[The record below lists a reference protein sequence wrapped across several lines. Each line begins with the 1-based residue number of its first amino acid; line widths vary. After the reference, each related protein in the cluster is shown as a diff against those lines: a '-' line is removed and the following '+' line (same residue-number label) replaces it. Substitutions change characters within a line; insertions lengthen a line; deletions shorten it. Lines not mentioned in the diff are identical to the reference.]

1 MEQWEILSK
10 IIRYQKAVTDN
21 AFAII
26 SIFQTGG
33 EKMLRTTLDQQNWI
47 PEKERKDF
55 LSWSTN
61 YQQITRQ
68 MKDFINKGY
77 EEAERLVP
85 LRKKSTQ
92 EPRETSVQPQ
102 DSSIRLKAALPKEIA
117 VQSKKTADQSKDTA
131 VQLKETVVP
140 PKDTTIQSKETVVQ
154 PKDTAVQSKETADQP
169 KDTAVQSKETA
180 DQPKDTVV
188 QLKETVVQPKDTAVQ
203 LKDTLDQPKDIQIA
217 KQTDTENAAVTQ
229 EKASPTKREVT
240 KQKRLKKMIEKKRPL
255 KTKDEETEKPK

>member
-85 LRKKSTQ
+85 RRKKSTQ

-102 DSSIRLKAALPKEIA
+102 DSSIRLKAALPKELA
-117 VQSKKTADQSKDTA
+117 VQSKKTV
-131 VQLKETVVP
+131 VQ

-154 PKDTAVQSKETADQP
+154 PKDTAVQSKDTAVQP

>member
-85 LRKKSTQ
+85 RRKKSTQ

-102 DSSIRLKAALPKEIA
+102 DSSIRLKAALPKELA
-117 VQSKKTADQSKDTA
+117 VQSKKTV
-131 VQLKETVVP
+131 VQ
-140 PKDTTIQSKETVVQ
+140 PKDTTIQS
-154 PKDTAVQSKETADQP
+154 
-169 KDTAVQSKETA
+169 
-180 DQPKDTVV
+180 
-188 QLKETVVQPKDTAVQ
+188 KETVVQPKDTAVQ

>member
-85 LRKKSTQ
+85 RRKKSTQ

-102 DSSIRLKAALPKEIA
+102 DSSIRLKAAQPKEIA

-154 PKDTAVQSKETADQP
+154 PKDTAVQLKETADQ
-169 KDTAVQSKETA
+169 S
-180 DQPKDTVV
+180 
-188 QLKETVVQPKDTAVQ
+188 
-203 LKDTLDQPKDIQIA
+203 KDIQIA
-217 KQTDTENAAVTQ
+217 KQTDTENAAVAQ